1 MKTAVR
7 IIVVCCLVL
16 ISCVAVGLL
25 LVPRLLGYR
34 TFVITGAS
42 MTGTISRGSLVV
54 SDPVPIDRLRVGD
67 IITFSPPG
75 MSENETHRIRSIRH
89 SSSGQF
95 VIRTRGDAVP
105 SEDPWTLTPAT
116 ATLPRE
122 VLHVPFAGY
131 VVAVL
136 SIPIVKLLLFVL
148 PAVALALATL
158 AGLWREAG
166 MRLQEH
172 YRTALKRRSR
182 VTGHSYVVYGA
193 PIGAAGAAVAELTQ
207 PWTEDPQSS

>member
-1 MKTAVR
+1 MKTAAK
-7 IIVVCCLVL
+7 IVVACCLTLVV
-16 ISCVAVGLL
+16 CGTVGLL

-42 MTGTISRGSLVV
+42 MTGTISRGSLVI
-54 SDPVPIDRLRVGD
+54 SDPVLVSELMVGD

-89 SSSGQF
+89 SSSGQL

-105 SEDPWTLTPAT
+105 SDDPWMLTPET
-116 ATLPRE
+116 STLPRE
-122 VLHVPFAGY
+122 ALHVPVAGY

-136 SIPIVKLLLFVL
+136 SVPIVKLLLFVL

-158 AGLWREAG
+158 ARLWKEAG
-166 MRLQEH
+166 TRLQE
-172 YRTALKRRSR
+172 RDLTPRRRRSG
-182 VTGHSYVVYGA
+182 VTGHSYAVYGVRA
-193 PIGAAGAAVAELTQ
+193 DPGGCPVAEVAT
-207 PWTEDPQSS
+207 P